1 MNIFISVVS
10 DCISISAFASL
21 VGIPIVVTSF
31 AVECNISEITAGI
44 KNYEAIIK
52 KKKAW
57 SYNVISKLNLI
68 EVLIYKDLID
78 SYINHDEFVS
88 VNNVLKEYSEIKEET
103 KILKMLWHTLHKNN
117 GNLLSHF

>member
-68 EVLIYKDLID
+68 EVLIYKGLID

-88 VNNVLKEYSEIKEET
+88 VNNVLKEYSAIKEET
-103 KILKMLWHTLHKNN
+103 KILKMLWHTLYKNN
-117 GNLLSHF
+117 GNLLSHL

>member
-10 DCISISAFASL
+10 DCISIFAFASL

-44 KNYEAIIK
+44 TNYKAIIK

-103 KILKMLWHTLHKNN
+103 KILKMLWHTLYKNN
-117 GNLLSHF
+117 GNLLSHL

>member
-117 GNLLSHF
+117 GNLLSHL

>member
-44 KNYEAIIK
+44 KNYKAIIK

-78 SYINHDEFVS
+78 SYINHDEFIS
-88 VNNVLKEYSEIKEET
+88 VNNVLKEYSQIKEET
-103 KILKMLWHTLHKNN
+103 KILKILWHTLYKNN
-117 GNLLSHF
+117 GNKLSHL